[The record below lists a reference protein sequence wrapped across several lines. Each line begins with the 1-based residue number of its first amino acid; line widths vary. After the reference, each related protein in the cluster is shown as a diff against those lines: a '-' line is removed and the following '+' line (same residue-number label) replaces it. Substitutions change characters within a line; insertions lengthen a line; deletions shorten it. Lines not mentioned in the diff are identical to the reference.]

1 MGHPAT
7 QERSMVGAVWKE
19 NKKENR
25 GIAIFSSWKMFVQQN
40 LINFIEAEKG
50 KRWGGFAVL
59 ENHKGAAKSGSYEP
73 QSSLHRPRPRPTT
86 ASAVDYA
93 DKPAC
98 LTVIWIQTLSDTD
111 YALCMLP
118 HLFRIL
124 QESHAKLWYWSHVA
138 FLYSLLKLIL

>member
-1 MGHPAT
+1 
-7 QERSMVGAVWKE
+7 
-19 NKKENR
+19 
-25 GIAIFSSWKMFVQQN
+25 MFVQQN

-73 QSSLHRPRPRPTT
+73 QSSLHRPRLRPTT

-98 LTVIWIQTLSDTD
+98 LAVIWIQTLSDTD

-118 HLFRIL
+118 PIFS
-124 QESHAKLWYWSHVA
+124 ESSKNLTPSYGTGRMSHFSIV
-138 FLYSLLKLIL
+138 F